1 MPAEIVLGGK
11 DDTKA
16 ADDAA
21 AKAAADKV
29 TDDAATKAAA
39 DKAVVDKAAADKV
52 AADHVAAGKNPDGT
66 AKDAK
71 ASDGVK
77 APVVPEKYEL
87 KPPEKSILDAA
98 DLDAIKV
105 EAKALG
111 LTQEQ
116 AQRVVEARSAG
127 WSKVASDFLEG
138 AKADS
143 DLGGANFDRNVA
155 LAERGLNEFLKGL
168 PEDEQQYIKTA
179 LITKTGAGNYKGIL
193 RAFRN
198 LAKRVGEDTPLS
210 GHTPG
215 AEPKPGSTA
224 AITAKLYPGTPGA
237 GL

>member
-1 MPAEIVLGGK
+1 MAETAIGGT

-21 AKAAADKV
+21 ATKVAADKVIADKAAADKV
-29 TDDAATKAAA
+29 TADAATKVAA
-39 DKAVVDKAAADKV
+39 DKLAADN
-52 AADHVAAGKNPDGT
+52 VAAGKNPDGT
-66 AKDAK
+66 AKDSK
-71 ASDGVK
+71 GSDGVK
-77 APVVPEKYEL
+77 APVIPDKYEL
-87 KPPEKSILDAA
+87 KLPETSILDKA
-98 DLDAIKV
+98 DLTAIET

-127 WSKVASDFLEG
+127 WQKVAGDFLE
-138 AKADS
+138 ASKSDS
-143 DLGGANFDRNVA
+143 DIGGANFDKTVQ

-168 PEDEQQYIKTA
+168 PEDEAQTIRA
-179 LITKTGAGNYKGIL
+179 AFITKTGAGNYKGIL

-210 GHTPG
+210 GNTPG

-224 AITAKLYPGTPGA
+224 AITAKLYPGTQGA
-237 GL
+237 GQ